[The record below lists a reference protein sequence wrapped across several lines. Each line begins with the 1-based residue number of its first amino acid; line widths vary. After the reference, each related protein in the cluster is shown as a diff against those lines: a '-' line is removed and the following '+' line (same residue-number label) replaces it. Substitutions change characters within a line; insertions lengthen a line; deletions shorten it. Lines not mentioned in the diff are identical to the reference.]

1 MVPVFVDLVRGRDV
15 GRHEQEE
22 NGHDAARTQRT
33 IPFQGLLSEIK
44 SKEHFCFI
52 AIRETAHAHIVA
64 NTKLHYQ
71 FSQCEVV
78 LR

>member
-33 IPFQGLLSEIK
+33 IPFQGLLSEIE
-44 SKEHFCFI
+44 SKELFCFCNQRDS
-52 AIRETAHAHIVA
+52 ARAHSRQHKI
-64 NTKLHYQ
+64 TL
-71 FSQCEVV
+71 SI
-78 LR
+78 

>member
-44 SKEHFCFI
+44 SKELFCFI
-52 AIRETAHAHIVA
+52 AISETARAH
-64 NTKLHYQ
+64 
-71 FSQCEVV
+71 S
-78 LR
+78 R